1 MIIISSRKTTVL
13 DWKLKNCT
21 VDYDDEELIAICDK
35 FPNEQFFIQETNDH
49 IINYNFYLKSKAQ
62 NHLVSCNGYDI
73 IKKTISPAR
82 YNSQRGG
89 TTAPL
94 NPPLK

>member
-1 MIIISSRKTTVL
+1 MMM
-13 DWKLKNCT
+13 KNLLLFAT
-21 VDYDDEELIAICDK
+21 SFQMNSFLSK
-35 FPNEQFFIQETNDH
+35 ETNDH

-82 YNSQRGG
+82 YKSQRGG